1 MRTHRVSWPK
11 TLLLALATVPFLYP
25 FAFLIATAV
34 KPVSEFQESSV
45 ALPSNPTTENLT
57 DAWGE
62 AGLGNAMLHSL
73 LAVGISVA
81 VTVLISACGAFWF
94 LTHRGRISKTM
105 RTIVVGTMALPASVF
120 VIPLFVMLT
129 ERNWTNNLI
138 VLGFVYAAWNAGF
151 GTYLMYAYFDGLPG
165 EILEAARVD
174 GASEAQQLFRM
185 LLPLSR
191 PALATLAALA
201 FLWSWSD
208 LLISVIL
215 VQDPGRRTVTSSVAL
230 LADQFSTNTPRLA
243 AGVLIALVPTL
254 LVFAFGQRYIA
265 RGVTAGVGK

>member
-1 MRTHRVSWPK
+1 
-11 TLLLALATVPFLYP
+11 
-25 FAFLIATAV
+25 
-34 KPVSEFQESSV
+34 
-45 ALPSNPTTENLT
+45 
-57 DAWGE
+57 
-62 AGLGNAMLHSL
+62 
-73 LAVGISVA
+73 
-81 VTVLISACGAFWF
+81 
-94 LTHRGRISKTM
+94 
-105 RTIVVGTMALPASVF
+105 
-120 VIPLFVMLT
+120 
-129 ERNWTNNLI
+129 
-138 VLGFVYAAWNAGF
+138 
-151 GTYLMYAYFDGLPG
+151 
-165 EILEAARVD
+165 
-174 GASEAQQLFRM
+174 M

-215 VQDPGRRTVTSSVAL
+215 VQDPGHRTVTSSVAL